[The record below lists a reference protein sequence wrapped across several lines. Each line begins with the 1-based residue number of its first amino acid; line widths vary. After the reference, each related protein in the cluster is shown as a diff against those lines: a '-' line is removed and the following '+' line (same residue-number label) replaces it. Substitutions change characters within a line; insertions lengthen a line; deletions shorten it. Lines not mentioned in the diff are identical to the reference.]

1 MKKHEIISFKV
12 DENLFDAIKD
22 LPNRSEFIRAAI
34 ISALGSTCPLCNGTG
49 MLSPKQKIHWD
60 EFTTGHPI
68 EICGDCNERYLVCS
82 RSQV

>member
-34 ISALGSTCPLCNGTG
+34 VSAMGSTCPLCNGSG
-49 MLSPKQKIHWD
+49 MLSPKQKEHWD
-60 EFTTGHPI
+60 EFSTMHSVETCD
-68 EICGDCNERYLVCS
+68 ECNERYITCS
-82 RSQV
+82 RIKG